1 MFDVFVVPMG
11 EQCRHDHVRT
21 RKPS

>member
-11 EQCRHDHVRT
+11 GQCRHDHVRT